1 MFLTSLKKSKFSQ
14 ITKLL
19 YFLSQAILL
28 ISVIFLKSEYFLFL
42 YKWMIIIVLKFY
54 ETISTP
60 TKVIIRKKPTDLLVL
75 SYRHFKWGLLNI
87 FDRNCFCNLYLQLIG
102 SENVLKNKEW
112 WILMMKKSD
121 VYWLDWYDLT
131 SKLLYYVLLSWL
143 SFYLINP

>member
-75 SYRHFKWGLLNI
+75 SYRHFK
-87 FDRNCFCNLYLQLIG
+87 
-102 SENVLKNKEW
+102 
-112 WILMMKKSD
+112 
-121 VYWLDWYDLT
+121 
-131 SKLLYYVLLSWL
+131 
-143 SFYLINP
+143 